1 MGRDQVSHGRRAHAA
16 ARSAQCH
23 TPRALP
29 DPEYLGSSSWTLHAL
44 EAATDPGETAPSVGL
59 VAVTDDI
66 VHHEGTTVGETA
78 ARTGL
83 AQSLVSKVVAQLREG
98 GVVEMTVDETDR
110 RRALIRIT
118 DSART
123 QVFAN
128 RGHRSVADVF
138 RHRFPERSEAQL
150 ARIEAALEAL
160 AGELGD
166 EPRRSSPRS
175 R

>member
-1 MGRDQVSHGRRAHAA
+1 MYSDVVVTVGELFRLSRVLR
-16 ARSAQCH
+16 
-23 TPRALP
+23 
-29 DPEYLGSSSWTLHAL
+29 EVAL
-44 EAATDPGETAPSVGL
+44 EAAADPGETAPSVGL

-83 AQSLVSKVVAQLREG
+83 AQSLVSKVVAQLRDG

-110 RRALIRIT
+110 RRTLIRIT

-128 RGHRSVADVF
+128 RGQRSVADVL
-138 RHRFPERSEAQL
+138 RHRCPERSEAQL

-160 AGELGD
+160 ADELGD

>member
-1 MGRDQVSHGRRAHAA
+1 M
-16 ARSAQCH
+16 
-23 TPRALP
+23 
-29 DPEYLGSSSWTLHAL
+29 YLGAVVTVGELFRLSRVLREVAL
-44 EAATDPGETAPSVGL
+44 EAAADPGETAPSVGL

-66 VHHEGTTVGETA
+66 AHHEGTTVGETA

-83 AQSLVSKVVAQLREG
+83 AQSLVSKVVAQLRDS

-128 RGHRSVADVF
+128 RGHRSVADAL
-138 RHRFPERSEAQL
+138 RHRFPERSEGQL
-150 ARIEAALEAL
+150 ARIESALEAL